1 MDQENKLVEILVDLI
16 DKLITSDG
24 KMNREYNKYIGRE
37 DCINRSDTIILLIYS
52 YYKDSIKSEYM
63 REQIMRLARIR
74 VQFDYFDYVQDNK
87 IDNENNQ
94 VLKIDDYINNV
105 WLKYEENI
113 TEYYGGNSSYNMY
126 GIASI
131 ILRKLINEINK

>member
-1 MDQENKLVEILVDLI
+1 MDQESKLVEILVDLI

-74 VQFDYFDYVQDNK
+74 VQFDYFDYVHDNK